1 MKRALS
7 LLSMLALILVSSIS
21 AVYAQAPD
29 PQTTL
34 PTPLPP
40 REGAVSGSV
49 SHTIEVT
56 VGEEGIRPEGGTR
69 GLVEETIRR
78 LVSSPAL
85 DRDVNWSMRSS
96 LQYYDYGD
104 YEDVQGASDNW
115 TDQQVYMLRVLG
127 ELFRNGSRLWNNT
140 VTRYNTTY
148 VGSGYSPYY
157 RGYNA
162 FWESKR
168 THWMKVTSGSPTE
181 SGNTSV
187 SKQF

>member
-1 MKRALS
+1 MKRALC
-7 LLSMLALILVSSIS
+7 LLSILALISLS
-21 AVYAQAPD
+21 ASTVFAQAPD

-49 SHTIEVT
+49 SHTVEVT
-56 VGEEGIRPEGGTR
+56 VGKEGVRAEEGKR
-69 GLVEETIRR
+69 GLVEETIHRR
-78 LVSSPAL
+78 VASPTL

-104 YEDVQGASDNW
+104 HEDVQGASDNW

-127 ELFRNGSRLWNNT
+127 ELFRNGSRVWNNT
-140 VTRYNTTY
+140 VTQYNTTY
-148 VGSGYSPYY
+148 VSSGYSPYT

-162 FWESKR
+162 FWESKGS
-168 THWMKVTSGSPTE
+168 HSMKVTSSSPAQT
-181 SGNTSV
+181 GNSSV
-187 SKQF
+187 SRQF